1 MYNQPGYQNQPF
13 QQGPPQPNYQPP
25 PQQYYQ
31 PPPQQYYQPPP
42 QQTYQPPPV
51 ISNNNNI
58 TPIIINNQTGRTGPV
73 VYNDPSKFRTESVLA
88 TCPSCR
94 VSSSTNVHTTVS
106 ISNVCCCLCFC
117 PVVFI
122 IYNLVRGK
130 DILCCDATHY
140 CASCGAFLA
149 NYQAC

>member
-13 QQGPPQPNYQPP
+13 QPSPPQPNYQPP
-25 PQQYYQ
+25 PQQFNQ
-31 PPPQQYYQPPP
+31 PPPQQYYQPP
-42 QQTYQPPPV
+42 QQNYQPSPAV
-51 ISNNNNI
+51 NNNNNI

-73 VYNDPSKFRTESVLA
+73 VYNDPSKFRVESVLA

-106 ISNVCCCLCFC
+106 ISNVCCCLCFG
-117 PVVFI
+117 PIVLI
-122 IYNLVRGK
+122 IYNLIRGK

-140 CASCGAFLA
+140 CSSCGAFLA